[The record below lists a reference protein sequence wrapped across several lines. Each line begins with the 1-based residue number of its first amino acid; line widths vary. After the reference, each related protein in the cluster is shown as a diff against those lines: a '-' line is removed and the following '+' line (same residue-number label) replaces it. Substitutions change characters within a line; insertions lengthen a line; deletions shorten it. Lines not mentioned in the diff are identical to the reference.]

1 MVTALPVRQLGT
13 TDMEITRVGF
23 GAWATGGGGWA
34 YGWGPQDDEESL
46 AAMNHALAR
55 GVNWIDTA
63 AVYGLGHSE
72 EVVGRMLRGRSAAD
86 RPYVFTK
93 CGLVWDEKD
102 PMKDATRT
110 LAPKSIRR
118 ECEASLRRLGVERI
132 DLYQFHRPDDSGV
145 PVEESWRTM
154 EQLVEEGKARA
165 IGVSNFDSSLLRKCE
180 AIRHVDSLQPPL
192 SLIRRDAAAA
202 EIPWCNAHRTGVI
215 VYSPMQAGILTDSF
229 SVERV
234 KKMADDD
241 WRKNSE
247 NFQTPRLEKNIALRD
262 SLKPIAQRH
271 QTTVAAVALAWTLAW
286 PAVTGAIVGA
296 RAPAQVDG
304 WIDAATL
311 TLTIDDL
318 EEIASAIEGLGV
330 GSGPTRPPTVA
341 RPASTDS
348 RVEV

>member
-46 AAMNHALAR
+46 AAMNHALER

-72 EVVGRMLRGRSAAD
+72 EVVGRMLRGRSAGD
-86 RPYVFTK
+86 RPFVFTK

-102 PMKDATRT
+102 PMKDAART

-132 DLYQFHRPDDSGV
+132 DLYQFHRPGASGV

-165 IGVSNFDSSLLRKCE
+165 IGVSNFDNSLLRKCE

-215 VYSPMQAGILTDSF
+215 VCSPMQAGILTDTF

-241 WRKNSE
+241 WRKKSE

-262 SLKPIAQRH
+262 ALKPIAQRH

-311 TLTIDDL
+311 TLTTDDL

-341 RPASTDS
+341 RAASTES
-348 RVEV
+348 GVQV